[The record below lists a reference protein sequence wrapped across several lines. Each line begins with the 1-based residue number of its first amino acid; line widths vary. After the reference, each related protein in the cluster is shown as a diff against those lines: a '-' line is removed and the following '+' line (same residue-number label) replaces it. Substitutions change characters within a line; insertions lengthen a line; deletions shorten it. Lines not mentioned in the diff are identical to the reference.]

1 MTNTKFLRTTW
12 FLALLLVV
20 GAALFAVGVGVER
33 NGGDQHSESSATATT
48 VHNEASEAGAEG
60 GSEGGNE
67 STPHI
72 EGSASEASAHAESSE
87 KILGINTESSGVV
100 AVAVVLSIA
109 LAVLVIV
116 RPRRPLF
123 LAVVAFAGAFVA
135 FDVVEAVHQ
144 IDNSR
149 PGIAAIAILL
159 ALVHAAAALPAMQH
173 AAPDGST
180 AS

>member
-1 MTNTKFLRTTW
+1 MTNTEFLRTTW

-33 NGGDQHSESSATATT
+33 NTGDQHAASPATATT
-48 VHNEASEAGAEG
+48 VHNEASEAGTED
-60 GSEGGNE
+60 SSVGGNE

-72 EGSASEASAHAESSE
+72 EGSSSEASAHAESSE

-100 AVAVVLSIA
+100 AIAVLLAVALAFLVVL
-109 LAVLVIV
+109 

-123 LAVVAFAGAFVA
+123 LTVVAFAGAFAV
-135 FDVVEAVHQ
+135 FDVVEAIHQ

-149 PGIAAIAILL
+149 PGIAAIAISLS
-159 ALVHAAAALPAMQH
+159 LVHAAAALLARQR
-173 AAPDGST
+173 AAADSSSV
-180 AS
+180 A

>member
-1 MTNTKFLRTTW
+1 MTNPKFVRTTW

-20 GAALFAVGVGVER
+20 GATLFAVGVAVER
-33 NGGDQHSESSATATT
+33 GGGDQHSESPATATT
-48 VHNEASEAGAEG
+48 VHNEASEAGG
-60 GSEGGNE
+60 QDGSEAGNE

-72 EGSASEASAHAESSE
+72 EGSSSEASAHSESSE

-109 LAVLVIV
+109 LAVLVIA

-123 LAVVAFAGAFVA
+123 LAVVAFAGAFAA
-135 FDVVEAVHQ
+135 FDAVEAVHQ

-149 PGIAAIAILL
+149 TGVAAIAILL
-159 ALVHAAAALPAMQH
+159 ALAHAAAALLAMQH
-173 AAPDGST
+173 AAPDSST
-180 AS
+180 AA